1 MFGKQKAKLKAFSIC
16 QVFFQQL
23 FRSNLKIKLKFRKIN
38 SAIFKSEQE
47 YSNTSGEKMS
57 ISKRFGEREIIDT
70 IWKNL
75 DVMPKMPVPFG
86 DDVSAVEI
94 GAENLIVLKTD
105 MLVDK
110 TDVPPGMSLWQ
121 ACRKA
126 VIMNVSDFAAK
137 GVKPIAMLVSLG
149 LPKNLA
155 TAKNAEQIGK
165 GLNAGAR
172 EYYAYIIGG
181 DTNEASDL
189 VISIS
194 LFGTANKN
202 TLMLRSGAKPDDLVA
217 VTGLFGKTTAGL
229 KILVEGLK
237 APKKIGEIL
246 ADSVLMPYA
255 RLKESLALSQ
265 TKAVSASIDSSDGL
279 AWSLHE
285 IARASNV
292 GFLINSFPTA
302 KEVKRFAKINKLDP
316 LELTLYG
323 GEEYELVL
331 TIKPKLWE
339 KAEKAVERVGG
350 KLFPIGKVT
359 AEEQVLIE
367 INGKR
372 RIIEPRGWEHFK
384 KR

>member
-1 MFGKQKAKLKAFSIC
+1 
-16 QVFFQQL
+16 
-23 FRSNLKIKLKFRKIN
+23 
-38 SAIFKSEQE
+38 
-47 YSNTSGEKMS
+47 MS

-75 DVMPKMPVPFG
+75 DVMPEMPVPFG

-94 GAENLIVLKTD
+94 GRENLVVLKTD

-110 TDVPPGMSLWQ
+110 TDVPPNMSVWQ

-126 VIMNVSDFAAK
+126 VVMNVSDFAAK

-149 LPKNLA
+149 LPKKLA
-155 TAKNAEQIGK
+155 TKKNAEQIGK

-172 EYYAYIIGG
+172 EYGAYIIGG
-181 DTNEASDL
+181 DTNEASHL
-189 VISIS
+189 VINIS
-194 LFGTANKN
+194 LFGTAKKS

-217 VTGLFGKTTAGL
+217 VTGMFGKTAAGL

-237 APKKIGEIL
+237 APKRISKIL
-246 ADSVLMPYA
+246 VDSVLMPYA
-255 RLKESLALSQ
+255 HLKEGLALSQ

-285 IARASNV
+285 IAKASKV
-292 GFLINSFPTA
+292 GFLINSLPTA
-302 KEVKRFAKINKLDP
+302 KEVKGFAKINKLDP
-316 LELTLYG
+316 LDLTLYG

-331 TIKPKLWE
+331 TIKPKFWD

-350 KLFPIGKVT
+350 KLLPIGKVT
-359 AEEQVLIE
+359 AEKQVLLEIDGEKVLIE
-367 INGKR
+367 R
-372 RIIEPRGWEHFK
+372 RGWEHFK
-384 KR
+384 SVKV